1 LDGPGRDRTYDLGIK
16 SRCQRRSG
24 RGLGGDRADSPA
36 CRWASAPCCAVIPF
50 LCGVRIG
57 GYFGLVGVLALLD
70 RLERLV
76 ETGRRLPGV
85 GQVRVGRAEI
95 EELLADL
102 RASVGVEGRD
112 ARWLVQH
119 RYEVLAEAAR
129 ECDRLLM
136 DVREKAALEQRQIV
150 PLAERRADA
159 VLAAARKQ
167 AFELAYEVEQWAE
180 ATFGNL
186 DHNLTKFVGAV
197 RNGRRRFHERSS
209 KESALADE
217 QSTNAD
223 TQSREAA

>member
-1 LDGPGRDRTYDLGIK
+1 
-16 SRCQRRSG
+16 
-24 RGLGGDRADSPA
+24 
-36 CRWASAPCCAVIPF
+36 VIPF

-119 RYEVLAEAAR
+119 RYEVLGEAAR